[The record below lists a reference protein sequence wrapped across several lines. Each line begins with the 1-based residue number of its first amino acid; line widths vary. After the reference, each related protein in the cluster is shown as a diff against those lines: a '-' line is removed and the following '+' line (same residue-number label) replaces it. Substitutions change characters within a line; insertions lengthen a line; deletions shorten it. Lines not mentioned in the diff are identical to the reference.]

1 MNYKE
6 QNQIIIIS
14 YIVSISASFIMTK
27 FITNFSGLE
36 IVISHVNVPTILIS
50 GLEVVIRH
58 LNVPTILTLWW
69 LFYFKYGWR
78 LPGINKLIIFRVD
91 LNGTWFGSY
100 QSLDSQNQEAK
111 GEIGIRIKQDFL
123 TISLKSFTE
132 KFNNYSYSEEVKY
145 DEKSDTYGVVYVY
158 SQKENNI
165 LDTSH
170 RNGTSELTFKK
181 SDDALYLEGTF
192 WTAHGTK
199 GELSVRRITKKQIDT
214 FKETKIISESK

>member
-6 QNQIIIIS
+6 QNAIIITS
-14 YIVSISASFIMTK
+14 YIVSISASFIITN

-36 IVISHVNVPTILIS
+36 VVLSHLNVPTVLIS
-50 GLEVVIRH
+50 GLEVGLSY

-69 LFYFKYGWR
+69 FFYFKYGWT
-78 LPGINKLIIFRVD
+78 LPGIKRIIFRVN

-100 QSLDSQNQEAK
+100 KSLDSKNQEAK

-132 KFNNYSYSEEVKY
+132 RFNNYSYSEEVKY
-145 DEKSDTYGVVYVY
+145 EEKSDTYGVIYVY

-165 LDTSH
+165 LDTSQ
-170 RNGTSELTFKK
+170 RNGTSELILKK
-181 SDDALYLEGTF
+181 SDDTLYLEGIF
-192 WTAHGTK
+192 WTSHGTK
-199 GELSVRRITKKQIDT
+199 GELSVRRITEKQIDT
-214 FKETKIISESK
+214 FTEIKSIFESK

>member
-6 QNQIIIIS
+6 QNKIIIIS
-14 YIVSISASFIMTK
+14 YIVSISASFIITK
-27 FITNFSGLE
+27 FITNLSGLE
-36 IVISHVNVPTILIS
+36 VVSSHLNVPTILIS
-50 GLEVVIRH
+50 GLEAAISH

-69 LFYFKYGWR
+69 LFYFKYGWT
-78 LPGINKLIIFRVD
+78 LPGIKWIVFRVN

-100 QSLDSQNQEAK
+100 QSFDSKNQEAK

-145 DEKSDTYGVVYVY
+145 EEKSETYGVVYVY

-165 LDTSH
+165 LDTSQ
-170 RNGTSELTFKK
+170 RNGTSELTLKK
-181 SDDALYLEGTF
+181 SDDTLYLEGVF
-192 WTAHGTK
+192 WTAHGTNGK
-199 GELSVRRITKKQIDT
+199 LSVRKITEKQIDT
-214 FKETKIISESK
+214 FKETKSICESK

>member
-1 MNYKE
+1 M
-6 QNQIIIIS
+6 IS
-14 YIVSISASFIMTK
+14 
-27 FITNFSGLE
+27 
-36 IVISHVNVPTILIS
+36 
-50 GLEVVIRH
+50 H

-78 LPGINKLIIFRVD
+78 LPGINKLIISRVD

-100 QSLDSQNQEAK
+100 KSLDSKNQEAK

-145 DEKSDTYGVVYVY
+145 EEKSDTSGVVYVY

-165 LDTSH
+165 LDTSQ

-181 SDDALYLEGTF
+181 IGDELYLEGIF

-214 FKETKIISESK
+214 FKETKSISESK

>member
-6 QNQIIIIS
+6 QNAIIITS
-14 YIVSISASFIMTK
+14 YIVSISASFIITN

-36 IVISHVNVPTILIS
+36 VVLSHLNVPTVLIS
-50 GLEVVIRH
+50 ELEVGLSY

-69 LFYFKYGWR
+69 FFYFKYGWT
-78 LPGINKLIIFRVD
+78 LPGIKRIIFRVN

-100 QSLDSQNQEAK
+100 KSLDSKNQEAK

-123 TISLKSFTE
+123 TISLKSFTK

-145 DEKSDTYGVVYVY
+145 EEKSDTYGVVYVY

-165 LDTSH
+165 LDTSQ
-170 RNGTSELTFKK
+170 RNGTSELILKK
-181 SDDALYLEGTF
+181 SDDTLYLEGIF
-192 WTAHGTK
+192 WTSHGTK
-199 GELSVRRITKKQIDT
+199 GELSVRRITEKQIDT
-214 FKETKIISESK
+214 FTETKSIFESK

>member
-1 MNYKE
+1 MNYQE
-6 QNQIIIIS
+6 QNKIIFIS
-14 YIVSISASFIMTK
+14 YIVSISASFIITK
-27 FITNFSGLE
+27 FITNLSELE
-36 IVISHVNVPTILIS
+36 GVIS
-50 GLEVVIRH
+50 H

-78 LPGINKLIIFRVD
+78 LPGINKLIISRVD

-100 QSLDSQNQEAK
+100 KSLDSKNQETK

-145 DEKSDTYGVVYVY
+145 EEKSDTSGVVYVY

-165 LDTSH
+165 LDTSQ

-181 SDDALYLEGTF
+181 IGDELYLEGIF

-214 FKETKIISESK
+214 FKETKSISESK

>member
-1 MNYKE
+1 MNYQE
-6 QNQIIIIS
+6 QNKIIFIS
-14 YIVSISASFIMTK
+14 YIVSISASFIITK
-27 FITNFSGLE
+27 FITNLSELE
-36 IVISHVNVPTILIS
+36 GVIS
-50 GLEVVIRH
+50 H

-78 LPGINKLIIFRVD
+78 LPGINKLIISRVD

-100 QSLDSQNQEAK
+100 KSLDSKNQEAK

-145 DEKSDTYGVVYVY
+145 EEKSDTSGVVYVY

-165 LDTSH
+165 LDTSQ

-181 SDDALYLEGTF
+181 IGDELYLEGIF

-214 FKETKIISESK
+214 FKETKSISESK